1 MLAEYLSLA
10 WDSITHRSTRSLL
23 TVLGIMIGIG
33 AIVALIAVGQG
44 LQDTVTTQFEKIGSN
59 RIIIAPGGEFYGPMG
74 SGLVAD
80 KLRDS
85 DLKAVQGV
93 PSVEIAR
100 GILSKTAT
108 VKFAGKT
115 RGVMVLGS
123 PTDSQATDF
132 IKTISFYEIESGRQ
146 LSGANYEIIVGS
158 RLGSSI
164 FNETI
169 NLGDRM
175 ELNGYTFKVVA
186 IQSKTGMGMY
196 DMMVRI
202 PLSTAANMFNATD
215 EYSTIFSSV
224 KEGYS
229 VAKAAEDIKK
239 ALRKERGDKEGEET
253 FSVQTMEQVVTGFGA
268 ILGTVQIVFVGI
280 AAISLIVGGVGIMNS
295 MYTSV
300 LERTHEIGVM
310 KAIGARNAHIL
321 AIFLIESGL
330 YGIVG
335 GIIGVSIG
343 IAMAKTAE
351 FIAVSQGISMF
362 KASVTPGLIFGG
374 LAFSFLIGCISGA
387 APARH
392 ASRMKPVDALRYE

>member
-1 MLAEYLSLA
+1 MLEEYLSLA

-23 TVLGIMIGIG
+23 TVLGIMIGIA

-80 KLRDS
+80 KLRES

-100 GILSKTAT
+100 GILSRTAT

-115 RGVMVLGS
+115 RSVMVLGS

-132 IKTISFYEIESGRQ
+132 IKTISFYGIESGRQ

-169 NLGDRM
+169 KLGDRM
-175 ELNGYTFKVVA
+175 ELNGYTFRVVA

-202 PLSTAANMFNATD
+202 PISTAANMFNATD

-253 FSVQTMEQVVTGFGA
+253 FSVQTTEQVVTSFGA

-300 LERTHEIGVM
+300 LERTRQIGIM
-310 KAIGARNAHIL
+310 KAVGARNSDIL
-321 AIFLIESGL
+321 GMFVVEAGTLGMI
-330 YGIVG
+330 G
-335 GIIGVSIG
+335 GILGVTGGAGLSFLFNW
-343 IAMAKTAE
+343 IADNVLNIS
-351 FIAVSQGISMF
+351 FRAVVSLQLVAG
-362 KASVTPGLIFGG
+362 A
-374 LAFSFLIGCISGA
+374 LAFAFIIGMVSGFF
-387 APARH
+387 PARRA
-392 ASRMKPVDALRYE
+392 ASMKPTEAMRI

>member
-132 IKTISFYEIESGRQ
+132 IKTISFYEIVEGRQ

-158 RLGSSI
+158 RLSSSV

-169 NLGDRM
+169 TLGDRM
-175 ELNGYTFKVVA
+175 ELNGYTFRVVA

-202 PLSTAANMFNATD
+202 PISTAANMFNATD

-229 VAKAAEDIKK
+229 VAKSAEDIKK

-300 LERTHEIGVM
+300 LERTRQIGIM
-310 KAIGARNAHIL
+310 KAVGARNSDIL
-321 AIFLIESGL
+321 GMFVVEAGMLGMIGGVLGVAGGTGL
-330 YGIVG
+330 SLLFNWVADNVLNISFRAVVSLQLVAGALAFAF
-335 GIIGVSIG
+335 IIG
-343 IAMAKTAE
+343 M
-351 FIAVSQGISMF
+351 
-362 KASVTPGLIFGG
+362 
-374 LAFSFLIGCISGA
+374 ISGFF
-387 APARH
+387 PARRA
-392 ASRMKPVDALRYE
+392 ASMKPTEAMRI

>member
-1 MLAEYLSLA
+1 MLEEYLSFA
-10 WDSITHRSTRSLL
+10 WDSIMHRSTRSLL

-59 RIIIAPGGEFYGPMG
+59 RVIIAPGGEFYGPMG
-74 SGLVAD
+74 SGLVAE
-80 KLRDS
+80 KLRES

-93 PSVEIAR
+93 PGVEIAR
-100 GILSKTAT
+100 GILSRTAT
-108 VKFAGKT
+108 VEFAGKT
-115 RGVMVLGS
+115 RSVMVLGS

-132 IKTISFYEIESGRQ
+132 IKTISFYDIEAGRQ
-146 LSGANYEIIVGS
+146 LGGNYDIIVGN

-169 NLGDRM
+169 KLGDRI
-175 ELNGYTFKVVA
+175 ELNGYAFRVVG

-202 PLSTAANMFNATD
+202 PLDTTRSIFNVSD
-215 EYSTIFSSV
+215 EYSSIFSSV
-224 KEGYS
+224 REEYP

-239 ALRKERGDKEGEET
+239 ALRKERGEREREET
-253 FSVQTMEQVVTGFGA
+253 FSVQTTEQIVTGFGA

-300 LERTHEIGVM
+300 LERTRQIGIM
-310 KAIGARNAHIL
+310 KSVGARNSDIL
-321 AIFLIESGL
+321 GMFVVEAGMLGMI
-330 YGIVG
+330 G
-335 GIIGVSIG
+335 GILGVAGGAGLSFLFNW
-343 IAMAKTAE
+343 IAENM
-351 FIAVSQGISMF
+351 FNIAFRAVVSLELVAG
-362 KASVTPGLIFGG
+362 A
-374 LAFSFLIGCISGA
+374 LAFAFVIGMISGFFPAQRA
-387 APARH
+387 A
-392 ASRMKPVDALRYE
+392 SMKPTEAMRI